1 MKKIIRLT
9 EADLTR
15 LVRRVIKEQGDPQDK
30 VNSSIQQKSQGK
42 LQNIKDRIMS
52 KFANTPPP
60 SLEDVKVFNQV
71 KKELSSVV
79 KPTVNSE
86 DELSFTA
93 KYPEGNG
100 NKHIPVAPG
109 TDFYFDFR
117 PAGVGRTFSQ
127 KPERYKL
134 GNTMANMSAENP
146 EIDKLIRQ
154 LPGYRSDGFSEF
166 NINTE
171 NMGDLLPKIKNILA
185 KASQVGVQD
194 FSRLYPTKDRS
205 IVPQGRQRR

>member
-1 MKKIIRLT
+1 MKKVIRLT
-9 EADLTR
+9 ESDLVR
-15 LVRRVIKEQGDPQDK
+15 LVKKVIKEQDAPQDK
-30 VNSSIQQKSQGK
+30 VNASIQQKSQGK
-42 LQNIKDRIMS
+42 LQNIKDRIMN

-60 SLEDVKVFNQV
+60 SLEDIKVFNQI

-79 KPTVNSE
+79 KPSVNNE
-86 DELSFTA
+86 MELSFTA
-93 KYPEGNG
+93 KD
-100 NKHIPVAPG
+100 PVAPG
-109 TDFYFDFR
+109 TEFYFDFR
-117 PAGVGRTFSQ
+117 PAGLYHTSSQ

-134 GNTMANMSAENP
+134 GNTMADMYAENP

>member
-15 LVRRVIKEQGDPQDK
+15 LVRRVIKEQGAPQDK
-30 VNSSIQQKSQGK
+30 VNASIQQKSQGK

-60 SLEDVKVFNQV
+60 SLEDIKVFNQI

-79 KPTVNSE
+79 KPTVNNE
-86 DELSFTA
+86 MELSFTA
-93 KYPEGNG
+93 KMPESDY
-100 NKHIPVAPG
+100 KHIPVAPG

-117 PAGVGRTFSQ
+117 PAGE
-127 KPERYKL
+127 ERRPGARGPLL
-134 GNTMANMSAENP
+134 GNTIAAMWSDNP
-146 EIDKLIRQ
+146 EIGKLIRQ
-154 LPGYRSDGFSEF
+154 LPGLKSDGWADF

>member
-1 MKKIIRLT
+1 MKKVIRLT
-9 EADLTR
+9 ESDLVR
-15 LVRRVIKEQGDPQDK
+15 LVKKVIKEQDAPQDK
-30 VNSSIQQKSQGK
+30 VNASIQQKSQGK
-42 LQNIKDRIMS
+42 LQNIKDRIMN

-60 SLEDVKVFNQV
+60 SLEDIKVFNQI

-79 KPTVNSE
+79 KPSVNNE
-86 DELSFTA
+86 MELSFTA
-93 KYPEGNG
+93 KD
-100 NKHIPVAPG
+100 PVAPG
-109 TDFYFDFR
+109 TEFYFDFR
-117 PAGVGRTFSQ
+117 PAGVDRTFSQ

-134 GNTMANMSAENP
+134 GNTMADMYAENP

-194 FSRLYPTKDRS
+194 FSRLYPTQDRS

>member
-1 MKKIIRLT
+1 MKKVIRLT

-15 LVRRVIKEQGDPQDK
+15 LVRRVIKEQGTPQDK
-30 VNSSIQQKSQGK
+30 VNASIQQKSQGK

-60 SLEDVKVFNQV
+60 SLEDVKVFNQI

-79 KPTVNSE
+79 KPTVNNE

-93 KYPEGNG
+93 KL
-100 NKHIPVAPG
+100 PVDPG
-109 TDFYFDFR
+109 ADFYFDFR
-117 PAGVGRTFSQ
+117 PAGE
-127 KPERYKL
+127 ERRPGARGPLL
-134 GNTMANMSAENP
+134 GNTIADMSAENP

-154 LPGYRSDGFSEF
+154 LPGYNSEGYADF

-171 NMGDLLPKIKNILA
+171 NMGDLLPKIKNILQR
-185 KASQVGVQD
+185 ASVVGLED
-194 FSRLYPTKDRS
+194 FSSLYPTRDRS
-205 IVPQGRQRR
+205 VVPQGRRGR

>member
-1 MKKIIRLT
+1 
-9 EADLTR
+9 
-15 LVRRVIKEQGDPQDK
+15 LVRRVIKEQGAPQDK

-60 SLEDVKVFNQV
+60 SLEDIKVFNQI

-79 KPTVNSE
+79 KPTVKNE
-86 DELSFTA
+86 MELSFTA
-93 KYPEGNG
+93 KMPESDY
-100 NKHIPVAPG
+100 KHIPVAPG

-117 PAGVGRTFSQ
+117 PAGLYSTFQ
-127 KPERYKL
+127 KPEKYKL
-134 GNTMANMSAENP
+134 GNTMADMYAENP

>member
-1 MKKIIRLT
+1 MKKVIRLT
-9 EADLTR
+9 ESDLVR
-15 LVRRVIKEQGDPQDK
+15 LVKKVIKEQDAPQDK
-30 VNSSIQQKSQGK
+30 VNASIQQKSQGK
-42 LQNIKDRIMS
+42 LQNIKDRIMN

-60 SLEDVKVFNQV
+60 SLEDIKVFNQI

-79 KPTVNSE
+79 KPSVNNE
-86 DELSFTA
+86 MELSFTA
-93 KYPEGNG
+93 KD
-100 NKHIPVAPG
+100 PVAPG
-109 TDFYFDFR
+109 TEFYFDFR
-117 PAGVGRTFSQ
+117 PAGVDRTFSQ

-134 GNTMANMSAENP
+134 GNTMADMYAENP